1 MNAQKRGIIA
11 AIEKINRD
19 NIKKY
24 GLVPYDVNKLPEPCK
39 GIQHTKAGVCEKCG
53 VKFVKWRCY
62 DESDNFLYEVCLPY
76 GRYIRDDNSPR
87 IIDLYKNKY

>member
-24 GLVPYDVNKLPEPCK
+24 GLVPYDINKLPEPCK

>member
-1 MNAQKRGIIA
+1 MNAQKRGIVA

-62 DESDNFLYEVCLPY
+62 DETDNFLYEVCLPY